1 MSYCTAISLNC
12 WQAGSL
18 LARIPHAQF
27 SHRAGAVII
36 RTPLSVLGVRASA
49 APYGTSPTC
58 LKPVPSHTHTPVSNQ
73 RTEDITSCCGLSV
86 RAKDARKAK
95 PQQNVYSV
103 GWSGALPRAASAAAA
118 AAEPYPASS
127 DSDDDSPPAAAA
139 GVAVPPAG
147 LPRQAAAV
155 QPGVV
160 GAQEPGEAP
169 QQGMPQQQGPDG
181 SEMPQAAAQQVA
193 QPLSNTSTVNTDIND
208 SAQQTTSVQPAG
220 EAAAAGD
227 GADAEGQAEAAEA
240 AAAAAADA
248 LDQGGGDGSIQAGSA
263 PPEQRR
269 SGRDRQA
276 PERLT
281 YNRLGTCSV
290 VTKAQLIAVASKLP
304 DVDPSW
310 PGGDE
315 PTYEQVRGRKDF
327 TWWMEAMAA
336 EMDQLA
342 ALSVYTLEVPPPEQ
356 KVLGVR
362 WVFKIKRDSAGRAV
376 TYKARLVVKGYQQVE
391 GRDVFETWAPTGRL
405 ASARMLLAIAAAFD
419 LELLQLDVTTAFL
432 YGELEEGGP
441 VIYVDQ
447 PPGFQLGGP
456 GVKLRL
462 RKALYGL
469 RQAPRA
475 WYAKLKEAL
484 GQCGFVESDADP
496 GLFVRRAPAGDIYV
510 IVHVDD
516 MLVAGRSK
524 LQLASFKV
532 AFGKRFAIKDL
543 GEARYYLGM
552 DIVRDRAART
562 IKLSQRQYTADV
574 LEQFGMDLSAPVSTP
589 MLEGEKLLRAS
600 NTTVEQ
606 RLLTNALAAVYR
618 SLVGSLM
625 YLANCTRPDIALAV
639 GCLARHMATP
649 TEAHLQAAKRV
660 LRYLKGTATL
670 GLVYSGEGLVLSG
683 DARYGE
689 FVLGYADADYA
700 GCLDTRRST
709 TAYVV
714 QANGTATAWQSKL
727 QPTVAASTTEAEYMA
742 AASAAREM
750 LWQRKLMSDFGVL
763 GDRATILL
771 GDNQG
776 AQALIRNPLHSQQ
789 SKHIDV
795 LYHFVRERVAL
806 GELEVRYVP
815 TAEMVADILT
825 KPLGPAKFL
834 ELRDKLGLK

>member
-1 MSYCTAISLNC
+1 
-12 WQAGSL
+12 
-18 LARIPHAQF
+18 
-27 SHRAGAVII
+27 
-36 RTPLSVLGVRASA
+36 
-49 APYGTSPTC
+49 
-58 LKPVPSHTHTPVSNQ
+58 
-73 RTEDITSCCGLSV
+73 
-86 RAKDARKAK
+86 
-95 PQQNVYSV
+95 
-103 GWSGALPRAASAAAA
+103 
-118 AAEPYPASS
+118 
-127 DSDDDSPPAAAA
+127 
-139 GVAVPPAG
+139 
-147 LPRQAAAV
+147 
-155 QPGVV
+155 
-160 GAQEPGEAP
+160 
-169 QQGMPQQQGPDG
+169 
-181 SEMPQAAAQQVA
+181 
-193 QPLSNTSTVNTDIND
+193 
-208 SAQQTTSVQPAG
+208 
-220 EAAAAGD
+220 
-227 GADAEGQAEAAEA
+227 
-240 AAAAAADA
+240 
-248 LDQGGGDGSIQAGSA
+248 
-263 PPEQRR
+263 
-269 SGRDRQA
+269 
-276 PERLT
+276 
-281 YNRLGTCSV
+281 
-290 VTKAQLIAVASKLP
+290 
-304 DVDPSW
+304 
-310 PGGDE
+310 
-315 PTYEQVRGRKDF
+315 
-327 TWWMEAMAA
+327 MAA

-600 NTTVEQ
+600 NTT
-606 RLLTNALAAVYR
+606 
-618 SLVGSLM
+618 
-625 YLANCTRPDIALAV
+625 
-639 GCLARHMATP
+639 
-649 TEAHLQAAKRV
+649 AHLQAAKRV